1 MTDNELL
8 KAMSD
13 MMDQKLD
20 EKLQPITIRLD
31 RVDERLDKM
40 DDRFD
45 KMDERLDKM
54 DERLDKMDERLDKM
68 DDRFG
73 KMDDRFDRLEALV
86 AQNYDKTLEFY
97 DAQQEANTEMADRL
111 ITIQGQLDMHT
122 NQIARNTADIRR
134 YK

>member
-54 DERLDKMDERLDKM
+54 D
-68 DDRFG
+68 
-73 KMDDRFDRLEALV
+73 DRFDRLEALV

-97 DAQQEANTEMADRL
+97 AAQQEANTEMADRL